1 MRKINL
7 LRTLILSFYF
17 KLKSHLGHT
26 NVGGQQGRSLAYRRP
41 YAEEL
46 IVAPSPLRSRDQML
60 GNSQGYQDL
69 TAFPFFRQID
79 FWRNLYNKG
88 FILGNVSEVDS
99 AHVDFERSNK
109 FHLFNIK
116 ANATKLGGVLKKLY
130 GENLV

>member
-1 MRKINL
+1 
-7 LRTLILSFYF
+7 
-17 KLKSHLGHT
+17 
-26 NVGGQQGRSLAYRRP
+26 
-41 YAEEL
+41 
-46 IVAPSPLRSRDQML
+46 ML

-69 TAFPFFRQID
+69 TAFLFFRQID

-88 FILGNVSEVDS
+88 FILGNVSEADS

-109 FHLFNIK
+109 FYLFNIK